1 MVYTSAHPPLSEK
14 RKQKGGTR
22 VVSHT
27 SPLRRPRVP
36 DAMDPKSSGPGQGAS
51 RNRCASASRS
61 TWRWLSASDNARE
74 PCGGYSRGRFLTSDL
89 WCFSMDGGLLNP
101 RPALARSSSSRQC
114 VVRVSPTWEENKKPL
129 GDTTR
134 DDATCAILRVCV
146 ARRAQAAATR
156 RHLNTQE
163 IYMGACATR

>member
-1 MVYTSAHPPLSEK
+1 MYTSAHPPLSEK

-61 TWRWLSASDNARE
+61 TWRWLSASDNARAVWRAAE
-74 PCGGYSRGRFLTSDL
+74 
-89 WCFSMDGGLLNP
+89 
-101 RPALARSSSSRQC
+101 AVSSPLISG
-114 VVRVSPTWEENKKPL
+114 VSPWTAGSSTPAPLLRAPPLLGNAWCVCLPHGKRTKSHWETPHAN
-129 GDTTR
+129 
-134 DDATCAILRVCV
+134 ATCAILRVCV